1 MVLQNT
7 PDDNPQNQELHFSS
21 PVQNRRQSGAVVG
34 LDLVWILSFNAFYYF
49 LFALQWMKNQ
59 EEKERKL
66 GGRKKKNQTSGTQV
80 CLMWVCIP
88 LLIYGTE
95 TEPHKWTRGSC
106 STARAPH
113 RRRGKIKARQTLKT
127 WNNGGAL
134 RIRNSLF
141 STQNVCGMS
150 EYPERCPDVL

>member
-21 PVQNRRQSGAVVG
+21 PFQNRSQSWAVVG
-34 LDLVWILSFNAFYYF
+34 LDLIWILSFNAFYYF

-59 EEKERKL
+59 EEKERKR
-66 GGRKKKNQTSGTQV
+66 GKKKKIRHLVPKSAS
-80 CLMWVCIP
+80 WVCIP

-95 TEPHKWTRGSC
+95 TEPHKWTGGSC

-113 RRRGKIKARQTLKT
+113 RRRGKIKARQTLKI